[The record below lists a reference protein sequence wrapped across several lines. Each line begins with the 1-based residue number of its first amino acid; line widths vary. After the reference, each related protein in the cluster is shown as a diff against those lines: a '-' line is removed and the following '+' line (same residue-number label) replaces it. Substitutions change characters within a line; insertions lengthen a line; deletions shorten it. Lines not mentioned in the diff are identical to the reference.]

1 MTLYNWLSLIGV
13 PSILAAIL
21 IAVLK
26 RLGRQINDNDKKTGA
41 VQLGVQSILMDR
53 LDYLHDAYVKRGW
66 VDVHKKRLFENMY
79 NQYKTLGLDG
89 VMQQSWE
96 DVRKL
101 PTQPPQQEG
110 ETA

>member
-13 PSILAAIL
+13 PTILAAAL

-26 RLGRQINDNDKKTGA
+26 RLGRQIKDNDQKTEA

-53 LDYLHDAYVKRGW
+53 LDHLHDAYCRQGW
-66 VDVHKKRLFENMY
+66 VDIHKKRLFENMY
-79 NQYKTLGLDG
+79 NQYQVLGLDG

-101 PTQPPQQEG
+101 PTQPPPQEG

>member
-13 PSILAAIL
+13 PTILAA
-21 IAVLK
+21 VLVAFGK
-26 RLGRQINDNDKKTGA
+26 YLVKQIKDNDQKTEA

-53 LDYLHDAYVKRGW
+53 LDHLHDAYCRQGW
-66 VDVHKKRLFENMY
+66 VDIHKKRLFENMY
-79 NQYKTLGLDG
+79 NQYMVLGLDG

-96 DVRKL
+96 DVKKL

>member
-1 MTLYNWLSLIGV
+1 MTIFQWLSLFGV
-13 PSILAAIL
+13 PSLFV
-21 IAVLK
+21 AVVGYMVK
-26 RLGRQINDNDKKTGA
+26 QIKDNDKKTEA

-53 LDYLHDAYVKRGW
+53 LDYLHDAYVKQGW

-96 DVRKL
+96 DVQKL
-101 PTQPPQQEG
+101 PTQPPTQEG
-110 ETA
+110 STA

>member
-1 MTLYNWLSLIGV
+1 MTIYQWLSLFGV
-13 PSILAAIL
+13 PTLLAAVVTAVVGYL
-21 IAVLK
+21 IK
-26 RLGRQINDNDKKTGA
+26 EIKNNDKKTEA

>member
-13 PSILAAIL
+13 PTILAAAL

-26 RLGRQINDNDKKTGA
+26 RLDKQIKDNDQKTEA

-53 LDYLHDAYVKRGW
+53 LDHLHDAYCRQGW
-66 VDVHKKRLFENMY
+66 VDIHKKRLFENMY
-79 NQYKTLGLDG
+79 NQYQVLGLDG

-101 PTQPPQQEG
+101 PTRPPPQEG

>member
-1 MTLYNWLSLIGV
+1 MTIYQWLSLFGV
-13 PSILAAIL
+13 PTLFV
-21 IAVLK
+21 AVVGYLVK
-26 RLGRQINDNDKKTGA
+26 QIKDNDRKTEA

-53 LDYLHDAYVKRGW
+53 LDYLHDAYVKQGW

-79 NQYKTLGLDG
+79 NQYKVLGLDG